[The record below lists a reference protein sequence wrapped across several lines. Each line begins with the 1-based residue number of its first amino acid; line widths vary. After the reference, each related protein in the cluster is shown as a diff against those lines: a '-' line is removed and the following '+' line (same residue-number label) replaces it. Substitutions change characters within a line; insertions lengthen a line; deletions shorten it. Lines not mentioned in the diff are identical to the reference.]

1 MREPREDLPDLIPA
15 MIQAGRMAWIAGDQT
30 WLIRQHEMT
39 QLCYNECKCDR
50 HQCGG
55 CRALL
60 RAMGEIEKFIPPVD
74 DSGVIER
81 AEADARITW
90 HRAANLLAS
99 QRARIVKR
107 TDDLENARKQE
118 ETQSRRSRDD

>member
-1 MREPREDLPDLIPA
+1 MIEAKNDLPDLIPA

-60 RAMGEIEKFIPPVD
+60 RAMGEIEKFIPPSD

-81 AEADARITW
+81 AEVEARITW
-90 HRAANLLAS
+90 NRAANLLAS

-107 TDDLENARKQE
+107 ADDLRDERAKESQE
-118 ETQSRRSRDD
+118 HERGQ